1 MIETDVISTN
11 MNQRNLIDTGNVKI
25 GKMISANQVDFP
37 DSKEHLTQIL
47 NSFNFADILIT
58 LARTNLLLQCSKD
71 FSLAERILQKNFCSR
86 YLREEID
93 RRGLTGDFIFNRQ
106 STLRLLSESVRVSD
120 PCSTRSPDTT
130 DDAKIELARCYLIA
144 NKAPNY
150 ESSDHEIGLAEEK
163 RKELLVASIPFTAY
177 PENSAE
183 PRRVKN
189 PLVRSKEFL
198 RRFQEESSKFDMNK
212 TFHEATGLTPQDYQ
226 YLIYS
231 IAAFYLTLSPEE
243 ILKGEGLFV
252 DTKPS
257 PTLAQLYEKLLPHVC
272 ISIDE
277 LRDEA
282 KLDCFKNDFRL
293 WRRYPLVKVGENHI
307 CCVDMGFL
315 LDKLQT
321 GVFWILREHLKN
333 DSKGKGVFEKL
344 WGDVFANYA
353 TSIIERGVNAETL
366 FVEKCMP
373 GPKYIQKTEAECTD
387 IAVCGEDTLIL
398 LECKSSVLAAS
409 AKFSGNFGEFHEG
422 IVPNAI
428 KGIKQLAEAI
438 QSLGTTNKTER
449 RKVDGINIPST
460 KKIYPVLVLFDY
472 TFSSLY
478 INRFLNSEFQR
489 ILKRDTLAE
498 YLKIMPLIVLTIM
511 DLELLEPY
519 LSNIPFHTHLD
530 KWIAQFDQSDSLL
543 GFSAYLYSLIR
554 RMPRKHSFMDQE
566 FDRIA
571 ANMMEKFDSWGLK

>member
-1 MIETDVISTN
+1 MN

-25 GKMISANQVDFP
+25 GKTISANQVDFP

-47 NSFNFADILIT
+47 SSFNFTDILIT
-58 LARTNLLLQCSKD
+58 LARTNLFLQCSKD
-71 FSLAERILQKNFCSR
+71 FSLTERILQKNFCSR
-86 YLREEID
+86 YLRDEID
-93 RRGLTGDFIFNRQ
+93 WRGLTGDFIFNRQ

-120 PCSTRSPDTT
+120 SYSTRSPDTT

-144 NKAPNY
+144 NESPNY
-150 ESSDHEIGLAEEK
+150 ESSDHETGLAEEK
-163 RKELLVASIPFTAY
+163 RKELLVASIPFAAY

-183 PRRVKN
+183 PRRIKN

-212 TFHEATGLTPQDYQ
+212 TFHEATGLTPQGYQ

-252 DTKPS
+252 DTRPS

-272 ISIDE
+272 ISIDA

-282 KLDCFKNDFRL
+282 RLDCFKNDFRL
-293 WRRYPLVKVGENHI
+293 WRRYPLVKVGENQI
-307 CCVDMGFL
+307 CCVDIGFL

-344 WGDVFANYA
+344 WGDVFTNYA
-353 TSIIERGVNAETL
+353 ASIIKRGINAETS
-366 FVEKCMP
+366 FIEKCML
-373 GPKYIQKTEAECTD
+373 GPKYIQKSEAECTD

-409 AKFSGNFGEFHEG
+409 AKFSGNFEG
-422 IVPNAI
+422 FYDGIASNAI
-428 KGIKQLAEAI
+428 KGIKQLTDAI
-438 QSLGTTNKTER
+438 QSLVTINEAER
-449 RKVDGINIPST
+449 CKVEGINISSM
-460 KKIYPVLVLFDY
+460 KKIYPVLVLFDH
-472 TFSSLY
+472 TFSSLD

-489 ILKRDTLAE
+489 IVKQKALVKHME
-498 YLKIMPLIVLTIM
+498 IMSLTVLTIE

-519 LSNIPFHTHLD
+519 MSDTPFHVHLD
-530 KWIAQFDQSDSLL
+530 KWIAQFAQSGSIL
-543 GFSAYLYSLIR
+543 GFRAYLYSLIR
-554 RMPRKHSFMDQE
+554 RVPRKQSFIDQE
-566 FDRIA
+566 SDRIA
-571 ANMMEKFDSWGLK
+571 TNMMEKFDSWGLK